1 MPFRLRTV
9 RARNVVVKLQLWLQK
24 PNDTPAGIPESALR
38 GGLHTLI
45 VAYDTTSAQSLETA
59 RAWIKEIKKLNP
71 PIVGTLLAFHPTQS
85 TDGIAAAS
93 SPLAVLLSHHH
104 HQPPPPPAC

>member
-1 MPFRLRTV
+1 
-9 RARNVVVKLQLWLQK
+9 
-24 PNDTPAGIPESALR
+24 LR